1 MMMAAD
7 ENVVDFKRLGV
18 LLRLYR
24 TDSGDSRDELVER
37 MAARNPDHAGLD
49 GATVARWEN
58 GDDAPTREFLEDFA
72 DLFQLSKTERNAML
86 ELGGCAPG
94 GPLDLAASL
103 GKDAVRRGIAPKV
116 YAWGAGYSLN
126 ALGQDGTVVLVGYSA
141 VSLAIVGGQG
151 ILRWRKADVVSELF
165 FMTMFFVLNASLF
178 MFAITRMDHFG
189 FYALIPGSGGS
200 YFLLLTLVAHLA
212 LALAASAI
220 FDALRGMMYPKKGSR
235 RKTPDQAF
243 VRALWTTLPPCLFVF
258 FNMMVFVNQ
267 GGWVFY
273 LITLGVT
280 VAAFT
285 TILAFRDER
294 VALSDFEA
302 KLSLAASVAAVIT
315 LCAMGAA
322 GTMVA
327 YLSPSPLALPDHNL
341 LISWEIDYERLGYP
355 EDEMLERYR
364 MGLLLMS
371 TAVTAYMA
379 IALGGFLISAARLQM
394 SRASAPNAPPNAAA
408 GSPSAGGDS

>member
-1 MMMAAD
+1 MMMKSD
-7 ENVVDFKRLGV
+7 ENGVDLKRLGV

-24 TDSGDSRDELVER
+24 TDSGDGRDEMVER
-37 MAARNPDHAGLD
+37 MAKRNADHAGID
-49 GATVARWEN
+49 AATVARWEN
-58 GDDAPTREFLEDFA
+58 GESAPPREFLEDFA
-72 DLFQLSKTERNAML
+72 DLFQLSKTERNAMM

-151 ILRWRKADVVSELF
+151 ILRWRKADTVSELF

-273 LITLGVT
+273 LITLGVA
-280 VAAFT
+280 VAAFA

-302 KLSLAASVAAVIT
+302 KLSLAASVAAVIA

-341 LISWEIDYERLGYP
+341 LTSWEIDYERLGYP
-355 EDEMLERYR
+355 AEEMMERYR

-371 TAVTAYMA
+371 TAVITYMA
-379 IALGGFLISAARLQM
+379 IALGGFLLSAARLQM
-394 SRASAPNAPPNAAA
+394 SRASAPNAAAR
-408 GSPSAGGDS
+408 SPSAGGAS

>member
-1 MMMAAD
+1 MMMKSD
-7 ENVVDFKRLGV
+7 ENGVDLKRLGV

-24 TDSGDSRDELVER
+24 TDSGDGRDEMVER
-37 MAARNPDHAGLD
+37 MASRNPDHAGID
-49 GATVARWEN
+49 AATVARWEN
-58 GDDAPTREFLEDFA
+58 GESAPTREFLEDFA

-103 GKDAVRRGIAPKV
+103 GKDAVRRGIAPKA

-141 VSLAIVGGQG
+141 VSLAIVGGQS
-151 ILRWRKADVVSELF
+151 ILRWRRADVVSELF
-165 FMTMFFVLNASLF
+165 FMTMFFVLNVSLF
-178 MFAITRMDHFG
+178 MFAVTRMDHFG
-189 FYALIPGSGGS
+189 FYAFLPGSGGSS

-220 FDALRGMMYPKKGSR
+220 FDAARSMMYPKSGSS
-235 RKTPDQAF
+235 RKTPDSAF
-243 VRALWTTLPPCLFVF
+243 VRALWTALPPCLFVF

-285 TILAFRDER
+285 TILAFRDDR
-294 VALSDFEA
+294 VSLSDYEA
-302 KLSLAASVAAVIT
+302 KLSLASAVAAIIL

-327 YLSPSPLALPDHNL
+327 YMSPSPLAIPDHNL
-341 LISWEIDYERLGYP
+341 LTSWEIDYERLGYP
-355 EDEMLERYR
+355 QEEMMERYR
-364 MGLLLMS
+364 MGILLMS
-371 TAVTAYMA
+371 ISVIAYMA
-379 IALGGFLISAARLQM
+379 VALGGFLLSAARLQM
-394 SRASAPNAPPNAAA
+394 IRASAAESPNAAA
-408 GSPSAGGDS
+408 GTPSAGGG